1 MVKHLAKQS
10 INTLEVY
17 KNDGNVTHLRN
28 SFRDLNYVFD
38 MAKNTLKGY
47 YVAFTIVV
55 ECIQLTIHITYRA
68 TIVFDQM
75 KYS

>member
-55 ECIQLTIHITYRA
+55 E
-68 TIVFDQM
+68 
-75 KYS
+75 